1 VDKTTKSMALKAAIV
16 ISIISIA
23 MLAIYG
29 VDVMAAGHDTGND
42 NGNEKTGF
50 LQMNASIR
58 GSIFG
63 IIPSAMLITSFF
75 ITRKEPSKKLG
86 VLIIIGGALIIV
98 GTAVI
103 LGMEGNNIPDRAVR
117 EFGAVL
123 VIGIIIVI
131 LGGLKIRK
139 SRKVTAA

>member
-1 VDKTTKSMALKAAIV
+1 MALKAAIV
-16 ISIISIA
+16 MSVISIV

-29 VDVMAAGHDTGND
+29 TDVMVAGPDAGNKS
-42 NGNEKTGF
+42 NNEKMGF

-63 IIPSAMLITSFF
+63 IVPSTMLIISFF

-86 VLIIIGGALIIV
+86 ILIIIGGVLIVI

-103 LGMEGNNIPDRAVR
+103 LDMEGSKLSDRVMR
-117 EFGAVL
+117 EFGSVL
-123 VIGIIIVI
+123 GIGIFITI

-139 SRKVTAA
+139 STKITQTG

>member
-1 VDKTTKSMALKAAIV
+1 MALKAAIV
-16 ISIISIA
+16 MSVISIV

-29 VDVMAAGHDTGND
+29 ADVMAAGHDTGNG

-50 LQMNASIR
+50 LQMDASIR
-58 GSIFG
+58 GTIFG
-63 IIPSAMLITSFF
+63 IIPAAMLITSFF

-86 VLIIIGGALIIV
+86 VLIIIGGALIII

-103 LGMEGNNIPDRAVR
+103 LGMEGNNVPDRAVR

-123 VIGIIIVI
+123 AIGIVIVI

-139 SRKVTAA
+139 SRKITAA